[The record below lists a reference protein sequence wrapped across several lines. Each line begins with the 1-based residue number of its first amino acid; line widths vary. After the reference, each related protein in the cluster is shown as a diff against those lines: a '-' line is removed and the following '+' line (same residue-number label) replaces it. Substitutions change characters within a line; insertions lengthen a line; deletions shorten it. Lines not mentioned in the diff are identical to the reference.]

1 MYKAEFIVYV
11 DVHVAI
17 CIVSCDLFL
26 IQVRGIIV
34 RTSDP
39 AFNAYGGG
47 GPPWRS
53 IGLKMSPV
61 RRKFSPWELMARATK
76 YEPQV
81 GASAG
86 ASGGARCV

>member
-1 MYKAEFIVYV
+1 MWCPV
-11 DVHVAI
+11 
-17 CIVSCDLFL
+17 
-26 IQVRGIIV
+26 QVRVIIV

-61 RRKFSPWELMARATK
+61 RRKFPPWELMARATK

-81 GASAG
+81 GAS
-86 ASGGARCV
+86 GGARCV